1 VGRGGLLPRN
11 SSQKD
16 GAMAQVHFVMLPMDG
31 GATHVAVNPSLVRCV
46 QPKNQRQAEIY
57 FDSSHVLVIEKT
69 ADQVIRDL
77 EIAGR

>member
-1 VGRGGLLPRN
+1 L
-11 SSQKD
+11 SD
-16 GAMAQVHFVMLPMDG
+16 EEGAMAQVHFVMLPMDG
-31 GATHVAVNPSLVRCV
+31 GATHVAVNPALVRCV
-46 QPKNQRQAEIY
+46 QPKNQRQAEVY

>member
-1 VGRGGLLPRN
+1 
-11 SSQKD
+11 
-16 GAMAQVHFVMLPMDG
+16 MAQVHFVMLPMDG

-46 QPKNQRQAEIY
+46 QPKNPRQAEVY
-57 FDSSHVLVIEKT
+57 FDSAHVLVIDKT

>member
-1 VGRGGLLPRN
+1 
-11 SSQKD
+11 
-16 GAMAQVHFVMLPMDG
+16 MAQVHFVMLPMDG
-31 GATHVAVNPSLVRCV
+31 GASHVAVNPSLVRCV